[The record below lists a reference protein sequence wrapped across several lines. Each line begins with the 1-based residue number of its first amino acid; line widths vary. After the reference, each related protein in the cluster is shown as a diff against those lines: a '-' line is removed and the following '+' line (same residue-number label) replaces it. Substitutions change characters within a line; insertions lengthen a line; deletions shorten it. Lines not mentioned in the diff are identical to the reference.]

1 MSITS
6 YHRRRYNN
14 FHPFDLNEQLFIYP
28 LPIQKS
34 YSIDSNHHETT
45 QGSFCSEYLHEGLH
59 NVAPENEPIASE
71 TCYQGRYYKPAENHN
86 LCSMHSETPNN
97 GEMNSDRGV
106 YHQKIVDFYKG
117 SEYFGF
123 TSQINTNDDLR

>member
-34 YSIDSNHHETT
+34 YSIDSNHHEATH
-45 QGSFCSEYLHEGLH
+45 GSFCSEYLHEGLH

-86 LCSMHSETPNN
+86 LCFMHSEIPNN
-97 GEMNSDRGV
+97 GEINSDRGV
-106 YHQKIVDFYKG
+106 HHQKIVDFYKG